1 MRKMKLNERQ
11 YERVGR
17 YLDGEQIELSADER
31 TVADEIR
38 RMEAPLPA
46 MLEAQPSHRAIDRAR
61 RRMLSELLRPGRRTR
76 RIIWPAAAAAAVLIA
91 VTAVLVWR
99 PDPPETPPLVTIEE
113 VAGIYAGSDE
123 NVDLDLIA
131 EELHAMEA
139 EIVVSTPTGT
149 LDAELYDLQETL
161 DTFWL
166 EEATT
171 WPDEE
176 AWPDEV

>member
-1 MRKMKLNERQ
+1 MKLNERQ

-17 YLDGEQIELSADER
+17 YLDGEQIELTADER
-31 TVADEIR
+31 PVANEIR

-46 MLEAQPSHRAIDRAR
+46 MLEAQPSRKAIDRAR

-91 VTAVLVWR
+91 ATAVWVWR
-99 PDPPETPPLVTIEE
+99 SGFPAPPPSPPLVTIEE

-149 LDAELYDLQETL
+149 LDAELHDLQETL

>member
-1 MRKMKLNERQ
+1 MKLNERQ

-17 YLDGEQIELSADER
+17 YLDGEQIELAADER
-31 TVADEIR
+31 AVADEIR

-46 MLEAQPSHRAIDRAR
+46 MLEAQPSRKATDRAR

-91 VTAVLVWR
+91 VTAVWVWR
-99 PDPPETPPLVTIEE
+99 SDPPPPAPLISIEE
-113 VAGIYAGSDE
+113 VAGIYAGFDE
-123 NVDLDLIA
+123 NVDLDIIA
-131 EELHAMEA
+131 EELHAVEA
-139 EIVVSTPTGT
+139 DIVISTPAGT
-149 LDAELYDLQETL
+149 LDAELHDLQETL

-166 EEATT
+166 EEETT

-176 AWPDEV
+176 AWPDGV

>member
-1 MRKMKLNERQ
+1 MRKMELNERQ

-17 YLDGEQIELSADER
+17 YLDGEQIELTADER

-46 MLEAQPSHRAIDRAR
+46 MLEAQPSGKAIDRAR
-61 RRMLSELLRPGRRTR
+61 RRMLSELLRPGRRTL
-76 RIIWPAAAAAAVLIA
+76 RIIWPAAAAVVLIA
-91 VTAVLVWR
+91 VTAVWVWR
-99 PDPPETPPLVTIEE
+99 SHTTEAPPLISIDE
-113 VAGIYAGSDE
+113 VAGIYARPDE

-139 EIVVSTPTGT
+139 EIVVSTPIGT
-149 LDAELYDLQETL
+149 LDAELHDLEETL

-166 EEATT
+166 EEATI